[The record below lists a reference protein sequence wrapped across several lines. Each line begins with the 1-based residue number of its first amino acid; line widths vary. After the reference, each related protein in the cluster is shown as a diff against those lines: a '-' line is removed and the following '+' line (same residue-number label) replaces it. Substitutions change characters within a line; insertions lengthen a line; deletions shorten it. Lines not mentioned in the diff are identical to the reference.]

1 MVWTVEEKAF
11 CFLTYNRT
19 KSFKFTALF
28 FKKEFKSRN
37 SPCKSRI
44 QSWIEK
50 IVKHGTVKHVNSK
63 GSGEIK
69 LQESLTTS
77 SGGWKHAASGEVLT
91 FSTFCKNAVIPV
103 LINILTLNFDT
114 ISDKDCFYMLQSFR
128 AYLLYLRVLY

>member
-11 CFLTYNRT
+11 CVLTYNRT
-19 KSFKFTALF
+19 KSFKLTALF

-50 IVKHGTVKHVNSK
+50 FVKHGTVQDLNSK

-91 FSTFCKNAVIPV
+91 LSTFCKNAVIHV
-103 LINILTLNFDT
+103 LINILTSNFE
-114 ISDKDCFYMLQSFR
+114 S
-128 AYLLYLRVLY
+128 VLDIGRRKFTQGFLC